1 MSDELKRLHERVDAL
16 HRRLAAVESLSPEL
30 SDELHEVLGEL
41 EQHLAAERR
50 ATEAGSVAPLA
61 ERLVEAGRQ
70 FESAH
75 PVLGRTIG
83 NLADALSRIGI

>member
-16 HRRLAAVESLSPEL
+16 HRRLAVAESLSPEL
-30 SDELHEVLGEL
+30 SDELNVLLTEL
-41 EQHLAAERR
+41 EQHLAAERL
-50 ATEAGSVAPLA
+50 AAEARSPTPLV

-70 FESAH
+70 FETAH

>member
-16 HRRLAAVESLSPEL
+16 HRRLAGAESLSPEL
-30 SDELHEVLGEL
+30 SDELNEVLSEL
-41 EQHLAAERR
+41 EQHLAAERL
-50 ATEAGSVAPLA
+50 ATESRSMAPLA
-61 ERLVEAGRQ
+61 DRLVEAGRY

-83 NLADALSRIGI
+83 NLADALSRMGI